1 MYTEDEQRIRNT
13 YKILESSFNERT
25 KRLFAA
31 AEAQNIGRGGI
42 TIVERATGIERHVI
56 ARGIDELK
64 NKDTPSKQNAVRRPG
79 GGRKKNVFKDKKL
92 VKDLKELI
100 EPATKGDPMRPLLYV
115 SKSLRHLSK
124 ELQKEEHNASHTLV
138 KQILR
143 KEGYSMQGNRK
154 GEEKGSSVDRNA
166 QFEYIN
172 VTAKEYIALREPV
185 ISVDSKKKELVGNFK
200 NNGREWR
207 PKGNPDIVQIHDFKD
222 NKLGKVNPFG
232 VYDVDRNEGWMNVG
246 IDHDTAQFAV
256 ESIRQWWKHLG
267 KKSYPHAKSLFITA
281 DCGGSNNVRSRLW
294 KIELQKLANETLLKI
309 SVSHFPPGTSKWNKI
324 EHKLFSFISKNWRA
338 APLRDYATIINS
350 IVSTTTETGLKVYAR
365 IDKRKYAKGI
375 KVSDEELN
383 LINIERKNFHGEW
396 NYTICPQKS
405 F

>member
-1 MYTEDEQRIRNT
+1 MHIGDEQRIKNT
-13 YKILESSFNERT
+13 YKILKSSFNEKT

-31 AEAQNIGRGGI
+31 AEAQNLGRGGI

-64 NKDTPSKQNAVRRPG
+64 NRNALQKQNAIRRPG
-79 GGRKKNVFKDKKL
+79 GGRKKNIVKDKKL
-92 VKDLKELI
+92 VEDLKGLI

-115 SKSLRHLSK
+115 SKSLRHLSAELKK
-124 ELQKEEHNASHTLV
+124 EDHNVSHTLV

-143 KEGYSMQGNRK
+143 KEGYNMQGNRK
-154 GEEKGSSVDRNA
+154 DREKGSSVDRNA

-172 VTAKEYIALREPV
+172 EIAKRHIALREPV
-185 ISVDSKKKELVGNFK
+185 ISIDSKKKELVGDFK

-207 PKGNPDIVQIHDFKD
+207 PKGNPEIVQVHDFKD
-222 NKLGKVNPFG
+222 KKLGRVNPFG
-232 VYDVDRNEGWMNVG
+232 VYDIDRNEGWMNIG

-267 KKSYPHAKSLFITA
+267 KKSYSHTKNIFITA

-294 KIELQKLANETLLKI
+294 KLELQKLSNELQLKI
-309 SVSHFPPGTSKWNKI
+309 SVSHFPLGTSKWNKI

-338 APLRDYATIINS
+338 TPLRDHATVINL

-365 IDKRKYAKGI
+365 LDKRKYAKGI

-383 LINIERKNFHGEW
+383 QINIKRENFHGEW